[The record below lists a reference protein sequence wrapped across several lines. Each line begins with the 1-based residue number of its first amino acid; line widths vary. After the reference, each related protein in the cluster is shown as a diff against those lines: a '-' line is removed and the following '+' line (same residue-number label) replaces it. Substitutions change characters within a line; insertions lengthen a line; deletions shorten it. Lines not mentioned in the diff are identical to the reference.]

1 MFFKILNIKRGLS
14 YFERH
19 QIRGCQASA
28 ESNSKT
34 APMNKDLVLR
44 EYLAIERTKLANER
58 TLLTYIRTGLYFLVA
73 GSTLGHLIDTPFWNQ
88 MGVPLIVVGAII
100 TAIGIARFLTVARQI
115 KNSKKYIGN
124 ASLDF
129 IRSIKGEGLE

>member
-1 MFFKILNIKRGLS
+1 
-14 YFERH
+14 
-19 QIRGCQASA
+19 
-28 ESNSKT
+28 
-34 APMNKDLVLR
+34 MNKDLVLR

-88 MGVPLIVVGAII
+88 MGVPIIIVGAII
-100 TAIGIARFLTVARQI
+100 TTIGIARFLAVARQI
-115 KNSKKYIGN
+115 KNSKQYVGN

-129 IRSIKGEGLE
+129 IRSIKGGLE